1 MNCSNSTAAQLSG
14 VSAVVVVAGAS
25 VAVGDTVSID
35 DPLSSALLTS
45 SEEADPDR
53 RYLLCS
59 IGGDSMRCVSLC
71 GVELAVQAM
80 HACVR
85 WPRAKAAKKQA
96 RPEA

>member
-25 VAVGDTVSID
+25 VAVGDAVSID

-53 RYLLCS
+53 RYLLCG
-59 IGGDSMRCVSLC
+59 IGDSMQCVSLC
-71 GVELAVQAM
+71 GVEFAVQAM
-80 HACVR
+80 HACMR
-85 WPRAKAAKKQA
+85 WPRAKAAGKQA